1 VYTPT
6 TVEHPRHRLAS
17 SAAAPR
23 SAGGERLF
31 DLAFAPYRPLRPTA
45 GKAGG
50 DALLWE
56 ALQVAGARERWEPAL
71 RAIQRGVGRGR
82 TIWGASVG
90 AAQRTWRLRLA
101 NPGRVR
107 LLEALRA
114 ELGPWLAVAPS
125 VDDDGAYDVL
135 GIELSE
141 EVAARGCVDAVS
153 HYLRGAEPR
162 TLEVWQVGS
171 AGRRRVDEVLI
182 AEAKREINVT
192 LPRIKASPIVDFSGD
207 RSLLGRTLIPELF
220 ACRYLHVCR
229 RCDADALVYSGI
241 NVDQLTWFL
250 SRFGHPAALVD
261 YARGQRDRLDHL
273 LFDVE
278 VAYRQEGAAIVY
290 PETTLYGNL

>member
-1 VYTPT
+1 MYTPT
-6 TVEHPRHRLAS
+6 TVENPRHRLAS

-23 SAGGERLF
+23 SAGGERLV

-56 ALQVAGARERWEPAL
+56 ALQVAGARERWESAL

-141 EVAARGCVDAVS
+141 EVAASGRVDAVS

-162 TLEVWQVGS
+162 TLEVWEVGP

-192 LPRIKASPIVDFSGD
+192 LPRIKASGAVDFTGD

-229 RCDADALVYSGI
+229 RGDADALVYSGI

-250 SRFGHPAALVD
+250 ARFDHPAALVD
-261 YARGQRDRLDHL
+261 YARRERERLDHL

-290 PETTLYGNL
+290 PETTLYGIL